1 MKENQLLSSGEE
13 GGGGVTFLSY
23 LFIFFLLGLFGK
35 MYFVFQPLSP
45 QEVPQG
51 KKMHIRDG
59 MFYHYLVPFYTCVS

>member
-1 MKENQLLSSGEE
+1 
-13 GGGGVTFLSY
+13 
-23 LFIFFLLGLFGK
+23 
-35 MYFVFQPLSP
+35 MYFVLQPLSP